1 MKEEKLDSDA
11 PQERLIIPQGMP
23 PLNHEE
29 APEAD

>member
-1 MKEEKLDSDA
+1 MIEEKLDPDT

-29 APEAD
+29 DPEAD